1 MSPLNDH
8 DSSSEFQKILKNAGQ
23 SRLNLLLPFVAQPY
37 LDGIKQ
43 GDWARWRQHLA
54 RLPRHTPSRVQ
65 LADTINIGQSS
76 DLTAAEQSALREQLK
91 EFIPWRKGPF
101 DLFGIEIDS
110 EWRCDMKWS
119 RLEHL
124 IAPLEGRTVL
134 DVGSGN
140 GYFSLRMAAAGAELV
155 VGLEPH
161 MAYFAQFCALAHF
174 LPDLRAVLLPIPLEE
189 LPRPLPHF
197 DTVFSMGVIY
207 HRRSPID
214 HLLQLKDSLCSG
226 GELVLETIVVDG
238 PAGYSLM
245 PQDHYA
251 RMSNVWFIPSVP
263 SVSQWLE
270 RCGFINVR
278 VVDES
283 TTGMAEQRRTEWMP
297 FKSLDSALM
306 ADNLSQT
313 VEGHPSPKR
322 AIVLANKP

>member
-1 MSPLNDH
+1 MNLLSKD
-8 DSSSEFQKILKNAGQ
+8 DSTTEFQKILLDAGQ
-23 SRLNLLLPFVAQPY
+23 SKLNPLLPFVAQPF

-54 RLPRHTPSRVQ
+54 RLPRHTPSRIQVEG
-65 LADTINIGQSS
+65 TIRIGQSS
-76 DLTAAEQSALREQLK
+76 DLSDAEQSALRKRLE

-101 DLFGIEIDS
+101 DLFGIKIDS

-124 IAPLEGRTVL
+124 IAPLEGRTIL

-140 GYFSLRMAAAGAELV
+140 GYFSLRMAAAGADLV

-161 MAYFAQFCALAHF
+161 MAYFAQFCAVQHF
-174 LPDLRAVLLPIPLEE
+174 LPDPPVVLLPIPLEE

-214 HLLQLKDSLCSG
+214 HLLQLKSALCSG

-238 PAGYSLM
+238 PVGYSLM
-245 PQDHYA
+245 PQDQYA
-251 RMSNVWFIPSVP
+251 RMSNVWFVPTVP

-278 VVDES
+278 VIDES
-283 TTGMAEQRRTEWMP
+283 ATRLTEQRRTEWMP
-297 FKSLDSALM
+297 FKSLDAALM
-306 ADNLSQT
+306 ADNPSQT